1 LKLLLD
7 LIPLNILALIAILL
21 HERGLLDPLL
31 LHFGRNIDYNFLFAI
46 AALLF
51 MTLSWELVK
60 ATILAPKGSGSWID
74 FIASFAF
81 LIGLIVYAVKDY
93 YKDGFFP
100 GLDYMLLL
108 EAQTLDV
115 IVGFI
120 LALSNAR
127 RDLNLG
133 N

>member
-1 LKLLLD
+1 MKLLLD
-7 LIPLNILALIAILL
+7 LIPLNVLALIAILL
-21 HERGLLDPLL
+21 QERGLLDPLL
-31 LHFGRNIDYNFLFAI
+31 LHFGRNVDYNFLFAI

-51 MTLSWELVK
+51 ITLSWEMIK

-74 FIASFAF
+74 FLASFGF
-81 LIGLIVYAVKDY
+81 LIALIAYALKDY
-93 YKDGFFP
+93 YKNGAFP
-100 GLDYMLLL
+100 ELPYMLLL